1 MCIDPYQHGK
11 PKIPTKKKITLARN
25 KIKSREKPF
34 KETTKYVELDDNI
47 VIVLSVCIF
56 LKQLSSSTVAHFLS
70 QAVSRQKSEAFSV
83 L

>member
-1 MCIDPYQHGK
+1 MESRKFP
-11 PKIPTKKKITLARN
+11 PKKITLTRN

-56 LKQLSSSTVAHFLS
+56 
-70 QAVSRQKSEAFSV
+70 
-83 L
+83 